1 MMISKEK
8 MRSSLLTLLKPYK
21 AGFIGL
27 FSLIA
32 TAALVEAVGLVFLA
46 ALLNL
51 LLQAGGESNRP
62 ALLGPIYDYAESSP
76 RLFLLLLGLTY
87 IGRTL
92 LALWATYAT
101 YALALR
107 VTDDWRTR
115 LIRGFFW
122 VPLRLQGQQDNRQ
135 GAMLQVVV
143 DEPAVVGLGMSAA
156 GLLVQNALSTL
167 TVYVVLFTISPMVT
181 LALTGLA
188 VAAGILVGLL
198 SRYSRRIAA
207 RRSRLY
213 TEGYAYITEMLGAIK
228 QLRLFNIE
236 AESERRA
243 TAHLGKMRK
252 VNCASNV
259 IASSP
264 RLLIEAVFLCGFA
277 LMLIPLLP
285 QLGDASVLS
294 AIGLTVAAT
303 LRLLPSF
310 SASAGTWVQ
319 VQQAWPAM
327 LRISAELKKLD
338 TALDNEMSTRR
349 LVQVSFRERIV
360 VRGVHFAYPG
370 REQALAAVDL
380 EIPWGNFTA
389 IVGPTGSGKS
399 TLIDL
404 LCGFY
409 APDQG
414 RISVD
419 GVDLADI
426 SVSHWRRQL
435 GVISQDGFLMSGTI
449 RDNLCLL
456 RPDCP
461 EGLLREIVALVGA
474 ERFIQGLPAGYDTL
488 LGERGLALSGGQ
500 RQRLALARAL
510 IKEPRVLIMDEAT
523 SALDVESDE
532 ALQEG
537 LERLRRRLTMVVVA
551 HRLSTVRRADCIYV
565 LTGGKV
571 VDSGPHEELV
581 QRGGLYAAMCHTA
594 EKGMTRRQD

>member
-1 MMISKEK
+1 MTTLGGK
-8 MRSSLLTLLKPYK
+8 RTCSSPLVLLQPYTGRLMGLL
-21 AGFIGL
+21 
-27 FSLIA
+27 SLI
-32 TAALVEAVGLVFLA
+32 TAVALVEAVGLVFLA

-51 LLQAGGESNRP
+51 LLHAGGESNRP
-62 ALLGPIYDYAESSP
+62 AWLGPIYDYAESSP

-135 GAMLQVVV
+135 GALLQVVV

-156 GLLVQNALSTL
+156 GLLAQNALSTL
-167 TVYVVLFTISPMVT
+167 TIYVVLLTISPMVT

-188 VAAGILVGLL
+188 VVAGILVGLL

-213 TEGYAYITEMLGAIK
+213 TEGYAYITEMVGAIK
-228 QLRLFNIE
+228 QLRLFNLE
-236 AESERRA
+236 AESEHRA
-243 TAHLGKMRK
+243 RAHLGKMRK

-303 LRLLPSF
+303 LRLLPSL

-319 VQQAWPAM
+319 VQQGWPAM
-327 LRISAELKKLD
+327 VRVSAELKKLD
-338 TALDNEMSTRR
+338 SALDNETSERR
-349 LVQVSFRERIV
+349 LVQVSFRERII
-360 VRGVHFAYPG
+360 VRETYFAYPG
-370 REQALAAVDL
+370 RRQALAGVDL
-380 EIPWGNFTA
+380 EIPRGSFTA

-409 APDQG
+409 PPDQG
-414 RISVD
+414 RISID
-419 GVDLADI
+419 GIDLADI
-426 SVSHWRRQL
+426 SVSHWRKQL
-435 GVISQDGFLMSGTI
+435 GVVSQDAFLMSGTI

-474 ERFIQGLPAGYDTL
+474 ERFIQDLPAGYGTL
-488 LGERGLALSGGQ
+488 VGERGLALSGGQ
-500 RQRLALARAL
+500 RQRLALARVL
-510 IKEPRVLIMDEAT
+510 VREPRVLLMDEAT
-523 SALDVESDE
+523 SALDVESE
-532 ALQEG
+532 NALQVG
-537 LERLRRRLTMVVVA
+537 LERLRGRLTMVVVA

-565 LTGGKV
+565 LAGGKV
-571 VDSGPHEELV
+571 VDSGRHEELV
-581 QRGGLYAAMCHTA
+581 RRGGVYAAMCQTS
-594 EKGMTRRQD
+594 EIGIKRP